1 MKETREKGITLI
13 ALVVTIIVLL
23 ILIAICLAMLTGNN
37 GIISSAINGR
47 ERYKES
53 TFQEEEAIENMI
65 DFFPGEKK
73 PREEVIG
80 EAELDGDIKIIL
92 KLYGTEINYDTPP
105 NPDESVFA
113 HTEGTVKTGYVIKDK
128 NNGNEFVWIPVK
140 KDQRLSLLVESEQ
153 NLTDI
158 KLVDPLNK
166 RINLGLPNKIGTKY
180 ENNNI
185 TPTDNGKYKV
195 TATNKSTTKS
205 VTLVVRSLYAIDT
218 HNDYSD
224 AFGEVSPKCNDVED
238 YTQGVNSN
246 GGFYIGRYE
255 AGCTKKVRS
264 NYHLNYNITV
274 DELIEESG
282 HPVCKQ
288 DQTPYTFLTMDLA
301 KQLSKKMYPDTA
313 KYECSI
319 PTGAAWDRT
328 LGWIIETKDNGLGLR
343 EVMYDSKGW
352 GNYKDAEFSVTRGKF
367 SIEDESNVFVY
378 TSINGTY
385 TKEKNEPVVFT
396 TGAAPNRNVSNNI
409 FDLAGNIIEWTSE
422 RTDTSY
428 ITRGCSFENVGRQAA
443 VTRSYGGNSMSGME
457 GFRPVLY
464 LKP

>member
-23 ILIAICLAMLTGNN
+23 ILIAICLAMLMGNN
-37 GIISSAINGR
+37 GIINSAINGR

-53 TFQEEEAIENMI
+53 VSQEEVVLNTIG
-65 DFFPGEKK
+65 DYFPGEKK
-73 PREEVIG
+73 PKEEVIG
-80 EAELDGDIKIIL
+80 EVELDGDIKIVL
-92 KLYGTEINYDTPP
+92 KLYGTEINYDNPP
-105 NPDESVFA
+105 NPDESVFL
-113 HTEGTVKTGYVIKDK
+113 HTEGTVNTGYVIKDK
-128 NNGNEFVWIPVK
+128 NNGNEFVWVPVK

-153 NLTDI
+153 NLTDL
-158 KLVDPLNK
+158 KLVDPLDK
-166 RINLGLPNKIGTKY
+166 KINLGLPNKIGTKY

-185 TPTDNGKYKV
+185 VPTANGRYKV

-224 AFGEVSPKCNDVED
+224 AYGEVSTKCRDVED
-238 YTQGVNSN
+238 YKQGVNSN

-264 NYHLNYNITV
+264 NYHLNYNITI
-274 DELIEESG
+274 DELVAESG

-288 DQTPYTFLTMDLA
+288 DQTPYTFLTSDLA
-301 KQLSKKMYPDTA
+301 KQLSKKMYPNTA
-313 KYECSI
+313 RYECSI

-328 LGWIIETKDNGLGLR
+328 LGWIIETKDNGLGLS
-343 EVMYDSKGW
+343 EVMYNSIGW
-352 GNYKDAEFSVTRGKF
+352 GNYRDAEFNVTRGKF
-367 SIEDESNVFVY
+367 SIKNESNIYEY
-378 TSINGTY
+378 TDINDTF
-385 TKEKNEPVVFT
+385 TKEKNELIVLT

-409 FDLAGNIIEWTSE
+409 FDLAGNIIEWSSE
-422 RTDTSY
+422 RTDTNY
-428 ITRGCSFENVGRQAA
+428 ITRGCSYENYGRQAA
-443 VTRSYGGNSMSGME
+443 VARSYGGDSMSGME